1 MRVKISIELLDKRDN
16 SYFYDVSF
24 RLDNINDMET
34 DHLSHMCE
42 EMVARN
48 FMCEIKGN
56 TLFAYRYY
64 KELEITK
71 LREEISYILSLL
83 YRDDRNAEKVS
94 NLTKGKGGE

>member
-1 MRVKISIELLDKRDN
+1 MRAEISIESLDKRDN

-24 RLDNINDMET
+24 RIDNINNINT

-42 EMVARN
+42 EMVTKN

-64 KELEITK
+64 KESEITK
-71 LREEISYILSLL
+71 LKKDTSFILSLL
-83 YRDDRNAEKVS
+83 YKSKKKSDKAGVKA
-94 NLTKGKGGE
+94 